1 MLILT
6 ITCLSCLLLSAISD
20 RKKTYEGCR
29 RGAMMFVNLLPSLL
43 IVLALV
49 SVFLYLVPERSLT
62 ALLGANSGLAGV
74 IIAALAGTVALI
86 PGFIAYPLAGIF
98 MQRGIPASTIAVF
111 ITTLMMVG
119 VMTLPIE
126 ISFFGKKAAVMRN
139 ILSFIGAF
147 MIGVMMG
154 IFL

>member
-1 MLILT
+1 MFTLIFTT
-6 ITCLSCLLLSAISD
+6 IICLALSLAVD
-20 RKKTYEGCR
+20 REKTYVGCR
-29 RGAMMFVNLLPSLL
+29 RGVMMFIKLLPSLL

-49 SVFLYLVPERSLT
+49 SIFLYLVPERSLT
-62 ALLGANSGLAGV
+62 ALLGANSGFAGV
-74 IIAALAGTVALI
+74 VTAALAGTVALI

-98 MQRGIPASTIAVF
+98 IGRGVPPATVAVF

-126 ISFFGKKAAVMRN
+126 IGYFGKKAAVMRN
-139 ILSFIGAF
+139 VLSFAGAF
-147 MIGVMMG
+147 IIGVMMG